1 MKIQINLNGEEQLL
15 NVTRR
20 GEQIRIVRDGVTSE
34 VTLREVDGAS
44 CILEYNGRLIRVAGA
59 KKGDRR
65 QIWLNGRTLTYERVQ
80 KRAGGA
86 GTQNKGSLSSLIP
99 AVVSEVLVHVGDTV
113 KAGDKLILL
122 ESMKMI
128 IPIQAPEDGIVQEI
142 KCTAGESIQPGIPL
156 VIVE

>member
-1 MKIQINLNGEEQLL
+1 MKIQINLNGQEQLL

-20 GEQIRIVRDGVTSE
+20 GKSIRIVRDGITSE
-34 VTLREVDGAS
+34 VTLRKVDGAS
-44 CILEYNGRLIRVAGA
+44 YIFEHNGRLIRVAGA
-59 KKGDRR
+59 KQGGKR
-65 QIWLNGRTLTYERVQ
+65 QAWINGRTISYERVQ

-86 GTQNKGSLSSLIP
+86 ATQSKGSLTSLIP
-99 AVVSEVLVHVGDTV
+99 AVVSEILVNVGDAV

-128 IPIQAPEDGIVQEI
+128 IPIQAPEDGTVQEI
-142 KCTAGESIQPGIPL
+142 KCAAGESIQPGIPL